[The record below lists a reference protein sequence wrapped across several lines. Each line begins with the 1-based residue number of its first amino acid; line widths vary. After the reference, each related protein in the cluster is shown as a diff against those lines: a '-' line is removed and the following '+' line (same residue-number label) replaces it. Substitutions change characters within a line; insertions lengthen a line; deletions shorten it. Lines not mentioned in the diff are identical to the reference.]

1 MCFLDNAYSF
11 KTNSSVKLLISSNGV
26 VQCINFKTGEVIWS
40 WNEIEGNTVASPS
53 FNKNVVVV
61 GSSKPDNTI
70 ALSIVENEK
79 DKRLKWVAEDAV
91 SSFASPLLTEKFLY
105 VVNRAGGDMS

>member
-1 MCFLDNAYSF
+1 M
-11 KTNSSVKLLISSNGV
+11 

-79 DKRLKWVAEDAV
+79 R
-91 SSFASPLLTEKFLY
+91 
-105 VVNRAGGDMS
+105 